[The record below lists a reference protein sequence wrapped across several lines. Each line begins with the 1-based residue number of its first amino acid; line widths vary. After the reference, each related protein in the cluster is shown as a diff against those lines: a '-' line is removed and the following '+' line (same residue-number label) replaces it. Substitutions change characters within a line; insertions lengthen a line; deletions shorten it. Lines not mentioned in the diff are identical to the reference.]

1 MQEMEAR
8 SFLVGARKREQF
20 RFAVQ
25 FSEKRQAGGS
35 SRAAGILEIAGVV
48 IWRLGCVAAAQT
60 VGQNHGGVSGGI
72 RNHQLFP
79 AGRRADYVEIF
90 EHLCDGIPRPPPP
103 TPGLNVIPRGV
114 KEATSDKT

>member
-48 IWRLGCVAAAQT
+48 IWRLGCVAAAQS
-60 VGQNHGGVSGGI
+60 VGQNHGGVPSEI
-72 RNHQLFP
+72 PNNQLFA
-79 AGRRADYVEIF
+79 AGRRAYYFEKVEHF
-90 EHLCDGIPRPPPP
+90 CSGIPDHPPRP
-103 TPGLNVIPRGV
+103 
-114 KEATSDKT
+114 

>member
-48 IWRLGCVAAAQT
+48 ISRLGCVAAAQS
-60 VGQNHGGVSGGI
+60 VWQNHGGLPSEI
-72 RNHQLFP
+72 PNNHAFP
-79 AGRRADYVEIF
+79 PWRPDCFMAIDTHIYDMTLA
-90 EHLCDGIPRPPPP
+90 PPP
-103 TPGLNVIPRGV
+103 
-114 KEATSDKT
+114 